1 MSWLRSSRVLVGL
14 ITDRKG
20 AAAVEF
26 ALLIL
31 PLSLIIFA
39 IIEVSVMFFAA
50 SSLDASVKKISRM
63 IRTGEAASANMT
75 LTDFKAKICAD
86 MLLAFSCSDNLLVKV
101 DVISNLSAV
110 TSTAP
115 IDSTG
120 NLTVTE
126 TFATG
131 KASDYMLVQAFLP
144 WSSVVNYFTFSNAKL
159 ADGRYLL
166 GATVL
171 LRNEPS

>member
-1 MSWLRSSRVLVGL
+1 MMRPRSLRFLRHLSA
-14 ITDRKG
+14 DRKG

-26 ALLIL
+26 ALLIF
-31 PLSLIIFA
+31 PLSLMIFA

-50 SSLDASVKKISRM
+50 SSLDASVQKISRM
-63 IRTGEAASANMT
+63 IRTGEAVSANMT

-86 MLLAFSCSDNLLVKV
+86 MTLTFSCSDNLLIRV

-110 TSTAP
+110 TSVTP

-120 NLTVTE
+120 NLKVTE
-126 TFATG
+126 AFATG

-144 WSSVVNYFTFSNAKL
+144 WSSVVNYFTYSSAKL

-171 LRNEPS
+171 FRNEPS

>member
-1 MSWLRSSRVLVGL
+1 MMRPRPTEPLRYLF
-14 ITDRKG
+14 TDRSG

-31 PLSLIIFA
+31 PLSLMIFA

-50 SSLDASVKKISRM
+50 SSLDASVQKMSRM
-63 IRTGEAASANMT
+63 IRTGEAAASNMT
-75 LTDFKAKICAD
+75 LTDFKVKICAD
-86 MLLAFSCSDNLLVKV
+86 MAFTFSCSDNLLIKV

-110 TSTAP
+110 TSATA
-115 IDSTG
+115 IDSAG
-120 NLTVTE
+120 NLAVTE

-144 WSSVVNYFTFSNAKL
+144 WSSVVNYFTYSSAKL

-166 GATVL
+166 DATVL
-171 LRNEPS
+171 FRNEPS

>member
-1 MSWLRSSRVLVGL
+1 MNPLRLPKFLSRLL
-14 ITDRKG
+14 ADRKG

-39 IIEVSVMFFAA
+39 IIEVSLMFFVA
-50 SSLDASVKKISRM
+50 SSLDASVAKISRM

-86 MLLAFSCSDNLLVKV
+86 MFLAFSCSDNLLIKA

-110 TSTAP
+110 TRATP
-115 IDSTG
+115 IDSSG

-126 TFATG
+126 TFAMG

-144 WSSVVNYFTFSNAKL
+144 WSSVVNYFTYSNAKL

-166 GATVL
+166 GATTL
-171 LRNEPS
+171 FRNEPS

>member
-1 MSWLRSSRVLVGL
+1 MIRFGLSKPLRSLLS
-14 ITDRKG
+14 DRKG

-31 PLSLIIFA
+31 PLSLMIFA

-50 SSLDASVKKISRM
+50 SSLDASVQKMSRM
-63 IRTGEAASANMT
+63 IRTGEAASASMT
-75 LTDFKAKICAD
+75 LSDFKAKICAD
-86 MLLAFSCSDNLLVKV
+86 MALTFSCSDNLLIKV
-101 DVISNLSAV
+101 DVISNLSAI
-110 TSTAP
+110 TSTTA

-120 NLTVTE
+120 NLAVTE

-144 WSSVVNYFTFSNAKL
+144 WSSVVNYFTYSSAKL

>member
-1 MSWLRSSRVLVGL
+1 MMHPRSLKLLRHLSA
-14 ITDRKG
+14 DRKG

-26 ALLIL
+26 ALLIF

-50 SSLDASVKKISRM
+50 SSLDASVQKISRM
-63 IRTGEAASANMT
+63 IRTGEAVSANMT

-86 MLLAFSCSDNLLVKV
+86 MTLTFSCSDSLLIRV

-110 TSTAP
+110 TSVTP

-120 NLTVTE
+120 NLKVTE

-144 WSSVVNYFTFSNAKL
+144 WSSVVNYFTYSSAKL

-171 LRNEPS
+171 FRNEPS

>member
-1 MSWLRSSRVLVGL
+1 MSKLQSPKFLCSLL
-14 ITDRKG
+14 SDRKG

-26 ALLIL
+26 ALLIF
-31 PLSLIIFA
+31 PLSMLIFA
-39 IIEVSVMFFAA
+39 VIEVSIMFFAA
-50 SSLDASVKKISRM
+50 SSLDASVQKISRM
-63 IRTGEAASANMT
+63 IRTGEASSSNMS

-86 MLLAFSCSDNLLVKV
+86 MFLTFSCSSELLIKV
-101 DVISNLSAV
+101 DVISNLSGV

-115 IDSTG
+115 IDGTG
-120 NLTVTE
+120 NLAVTE
-126 TFATG
+126 TFAIG

-144 WSSVVNYFTFSNAKL
+144 WSSVVNYFTYSNAKL

-171 LRNEPS
+171 FRNEPT

>member
-1 MSWLRSSRVLVGL
+1 MMRPGSLKLLRHLSA
-14 ITDRKG
+14 DRKG

-26 ALLIL
+26 ALLIF

-50 SSLDASVKKISRM
+50 SSLDASVQKISRM
-63 IRTGEAASANMT
+63 IRTGEALSANMT

-86 MLLAFSCSDNLLVKV
+86 MTLTFSCSDNLLIRV

-110 TSTAP
+110 TSATP
-115 IDSTG
+115 IDSSG
-120 NLTVTE
+120 NLKVTE
-126 TFATG
+126 AFATG

-144 WSSVVNYFTFSNAKL
+144 WSSVVNYFTYSSAKL

-171 LRNEPS
+171 FRNEPS

>member
-1 MSWLRSSRVLVGL
+1 MKTRMIKLLGRLFL
-14 ITDRKG
+14 ERKG

-26 ALLIL
+26 AILIF
-31 PLSLIIFA
+31 PLAMLIFA
-39 IIEVSVMFFAA
+39 IIEVSPMFFVA

-63 IRTGEAASANMT
+63 IRTGEALANSMT

-86 MLLAFSCSDNLLVKV
+86 MTLLFSCSDNLLVKV

-110 TSTAP
+110 TSTNA
-115 IDSTG
+115 IDSSG
-120 NLTVTE
+120 NLAITE
-126 TFATG
+126 TYATG

-144 WSSVVNYFTFSNAKL
+144 WSSVVNYFTLSNAKL

-166 GATVL
+166 GATTL
-171 LRNEPS
+171 FRNEPF